1 MFLETKTEEIKIT
14 KTELAKRL
22 GISRALLYYKH
33 KRPLI
38 DEEVKRQ
45 IESVLADNPS
55 YGHKRIALALKLNKK
70 RILRVMKKFNLKP
83 YRKRKTPRKPGDE
96 HKSPA
101 VFPNLIK
108 NLDLSQISQ
117 DTVWVSDFTF
127 IRYQESFLYLATMMD
142 LTTRE
147 IVGGNV
153 SRFHNQELVLGALE
167 QALSCSHH
175 TQPEYLHSDQ
185 GSEYDSQAYTTTAQ
199 RLGIKISMSQKQSP
213 WENAYQEAFYSQF
226 KLDLGDPNRFNT
238 LGELIEAIHQ
248 TLNYYNQRRIHT
260 ALKMSPVQ
268 FRKQQEFL
276 LKEKLSDSSSSE
288 LGT

>member
-96 HKSPA
+96 RKLPA

-127 IRYQESFLYLATMMD
+127 IRYQESFLYLATIMD
-142 LTTRE
+142 LATRE

-167 QALSCSHH
+167 QALSLSNH
-175 TQPEYLHSDQ
+175 TPPQYLHSDQ
-185 GSEYDSQAYTTTAQ
+185 GSEYDSQTYTATALK
-199 RLGIKISMSQKQSP
+199 LGLEISMSQKQSP

-226 KLDLGDPNRFNT
+226 KLDLGDPNRFNS
-238 LGELIEAIHQ
+238 LGELIEAIHH